1 MRSSRGG
8 QIQYS
13 SVAMSS
19 YTQLDKGF
27 VDVNFDSDNAR
38 HAKSYVGVKEHKGCC
53 DHVSAAISCFLG
65 LFLPEYYREVCV
77 RQR

>member
-53 DHVSAAISCFLG
+53 DHVSTAISCFLG